1 MSKDFTVKCQWEGTD
16 EARVVANHTFS
27 LRGLQN
33 AYATLRRH
41 RAEVWRTIPAV
52 VDMADLIV
60 WVEHD
65 GQRLNARILADVVSA
80 LDINEAA
87 GSAEWTWALGELGL
101 TE

>member
-1 MSKDFTVKCQWEGTD
+1 MSKEFTVKCKWRGTD
-16 EARVVANHTFS
+16 KERVVANHTFT

-33 AYATLRRH
+33 AYATMRRH
-41 RAEVWRTIPAV
+41 RAETWRTATNV
-52 VDMADLIV
+52 ADMADLIS
-60 WVEHD
+60 WVECD
-65 GQRLNARILADVVSA
+65 GQRLDTRVLADVVSA